1 MNKVIQHTN
10 RIKNDFLHLYSSNNV
25 TSLSFYGGINEIGG
39 NKFLL
44 EDKKPV
50 GFDFS
55 KLSDR
60 GLKDLVLD
68 PENGF
73 LAKTIFENRGN
84 YVHIKNGKVMTRKK
98 PR

>member
-1 MNKVIQHTN
+1 MKSSDSHNLEAEK
-10 RIKNDFLHLYSSNNV
+10 KNDTAV
-25 TSLSFYGGINEIGG
+25 LSDTN
-39 NKFLL
+39 
-44 EDKKPV
+44 DKKPV

-68 PENGF
+68 PENGL
-73 LAKTIFENRGN
+73 LAKTMLENRGN